1 MSLGF
6 YVDMTRCAGCGTC
19 TYACKDRLDL
29 GTVGVS
35 PRRVNRYQVGAY
47 PNLAGFST
55 SISCNHCENPACV
68 EVCPTGAMFKDP
80 ETGVVLHDDS
90 VCIGCQTC
98 VSACPY
104 GAPQYVAEDNLVVK
118 CDTCKALRE
127 AGEQPVCVDA
137 CPYRALEFGDLD
149 ELRREHGSD
158 LVSEVPAL
166 PGADVTG
173 ANLLLK
179 TRPAALQADFTE
191 VTY

>member
-29 GTVGVS
+29 GTIGVS
-35 PRRVNRYQVGAY
+35 PRRVNRYQVGTFPAVS
-47 PNLAGFST
+47 GFAT
-55 SISCNHCENPACV
+55 SVSCNHCENPACV
-68 EVCPTGAMFKDP
+68 ANCPTGAMFKDSD
-80 ETGVVLHDDS
+80 GIVLHDDG

-98 VSACPY
+98 MSACPY
-104 GAPQYVAEDNLVVK
+104 GAPQYVAEDNLIVK
-118 CDTCKALRE
+118 CDTCKALRD
-127 AGEQPVCVDA
+127 AGQNPVCVDA